1 LRLNLKTLQLKYSKA
16 NPDLYEIKEKK
27 KAKKLYID
35 PITGKTVV

>member
-1 LRLNLKTLQLKYSKA
+1 MLILA
-16 NPDLYEIKEKK
+16 NPELYEVKEKK